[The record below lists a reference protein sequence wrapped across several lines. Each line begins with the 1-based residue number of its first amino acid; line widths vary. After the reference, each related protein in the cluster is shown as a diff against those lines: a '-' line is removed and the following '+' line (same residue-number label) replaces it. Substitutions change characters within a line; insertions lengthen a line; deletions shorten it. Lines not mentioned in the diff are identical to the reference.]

1 MQTLLIF
8 SGVHEVKTS
17 GYSKAIIWG
26 PVDFKY
32 NLSSS
37 HCLRA
42 KTPLF
47 QDFPSE
53 KNGSHFTIIHKGW
66 KICLRNL
73 SASASIALSLVSS
86 VEDKRTNQPERE
98 LFLALSFK
106 NTISQLSYETK
117 AKKVKKRNELLR
129 HQFT

>member
-17 GYSKAIIWG
+17 GYSKAIWG

-32 NLSSS
+32 NLFSS

-53 KNGSHFTIIHKGW
+53 KMVLILPSSTKDGK
-66 KICLRNL
+66 
-73 SASASIALSLVSS
+73 SAYA
-86 VEDKRTNQPERE
+86 T
-98 LFLALSFK
+98 
-106 NTISQLSYETK
+106 
-117 AKKVKKRNELLR
+117 
-129 HQFT
+129 

>member
-53 KNGSHFTIIHKGW
+53 KMVLI
-66 KICLRNL
+66 LL
-73 SASASIALSLVSS
+73 SSTKDGKSAYA
-86 VEDKRTNQPERE
+86 T
-98 LFLALSFK
+98 
-106 NTISQLSYETK
+106 
-117 AKKVKKRNELLR
+117 
-129 HQFT
+129 